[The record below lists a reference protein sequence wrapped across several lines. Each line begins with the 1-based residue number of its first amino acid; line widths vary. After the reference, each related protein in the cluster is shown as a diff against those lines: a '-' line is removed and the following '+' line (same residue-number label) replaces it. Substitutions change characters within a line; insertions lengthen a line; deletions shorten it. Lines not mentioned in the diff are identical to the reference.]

1 MKIAFFSDNFYPELS
16 GISDAIILLATELA
30 HRGHEIEF
38 FVPKYS
44 SKNFTLSNV
53 PNKEPDL
60 GPHIKINRLFS
71 FPYPGPTKQ
80 ARMVLPLLLGRKRF
94 QEFNPDIVHTQLFFG
109 VGLEALMLGKIFHKP
124 VIGTNHTPITEFLKY
139 APMPVRSFAKAS
151 LKYVNWYYGK
161 CEYVTAPS
169 QSILQEMKSFGFE
182 KNCEALSNPIS
193 LNGLTVSSTSKKEM
207 KSKFHLSAHTLLYTG
222 RIAPEKNI
230 DVLLKMVHEVKKNIP
245 DVSLAITGHGNIRPS
260 LEALAKKLGI
270 EKNVQ
275 FFGTVEKRVLQELYQ
290 AADVF
295 VVASTAETQCLSLM
309 NAFAFGVPAV
319 GVRARALAEYITPEV
334 GFVVEPGDSVA
345 MAEKVFLLLH
355 DEPLRNKQG
364 EAGKHFVER
373 FSPGSIASRW
383 EEIYTTVRNNFHV

>member
-38 FVPKYS
+38 FVPRYS
-44 SKNFTLSNV
+44 AKNFSLSNV
-53 PNKEPDL
+53 PNKELNL
-60 GPHIKINRLFS
+60 GPNIKINRLFS

-80 ARMVLPLLLGRKRF
+80 TRLVFPFLLSRKRL
-94 QEFNPDIVHTQLFFG
+94 QKFNPDIIHTQLFFG
-109 VGLEALMLGKIFHKP
+109 VGLEALMLGKLFHKP
-124 VIGTNHTPITEFLKY
+124 VVGTNHTPITEFLKY
-139 APMPVRSFAKAS
+139 APLPVRFFSHSS
-151 LKYVNWYYGK
+151 LHYVNWYYGK
-161 CEYVTAPS
+161 CDYVTAPS
-169 QSILQEMKSFGFE
+169 QSILQEMSSFGFE
-182 KNCEALSNPIS
+182 KKCEALSNPIS
-193 LNGLTVSSTSKKEM
+193 LNSLPVSLADKKD
-207 KSKFHLSAHTLLYTG
+207 KKNKFHLSAHTLLYTG

-275 FFGTVEKRVLQELYQ
+275 FFGTVEKNVLKELYQ

-319 GVRARALAEYITPEV
+319 GVRARALAEYITPDV
-334 GFVVEPGDSVA
+334 GFVVEPGDSSA
-345 MAEKVFLLLH
+345 MAEKVLLLLH
-355 DEPLRNKQG
+355 DQSLRNKQG
-364 EAGKHFVER
+364 QAGKSLVER